1 MNRERLVLY
10 GIVAVVFVVM
20 ALAAML
26 WGRGAIARR
35 VCADP
40 VGILSRAELVI
51 TDCGSPR

>member
-10 GIVAVVFVVM
+10 GVVAVVFVVM
-20 ALAAML
+20 ALAATV

-40 VGILSRAELVI
+40 IGVLGRAELVI